1 MTSLPPPQDICLL
14 AESRQLWQVDPKS
27 DQCTE
32 LSEYETIRKYLS
44 RYCRFSL
51 GARTG
56 ICFNDFN
63 QDILLTH
70 TQELRVLEINRGFC
84 LLQPCVAEVVGW
96 VFSVSQR
103 DSKPFGLPLLSP
115 ALPFGF
121 CPPAIIWTIPVYGS
135 SKIIKQYYAHRLSSA
150 SNMQR
155 LPPRRWYRNVS
166 ELHRNTIST
175 ALWTCVLI
183 PFFSFCS
190 YVLNSGNFFQFTKRQ
205 RKESPAKVTE
215 AYRDVLRKR
224 FHKLPNSHRRIYR
237 KRHSKKRII
246 TLSLSAGQRFILGLC
261 RGESISEP

>member
-1 MTSLPPPQDICLL
+1 MTSLSPPQDICLL
-14 AESRQLWQVDPKS
+14 AESRQLWQVDPEC
-27 DQCTE
+27 DHCTE
-32 LSEYETIRKYLS
+32 LSEYETIKIFLS

-51 GARTG
+51 GTRTG

-70 TQELRVLEINRGFC
+70 TQALRVLEINRGFS

-103 DSKPFGLPLLSP
+103 DSKHFCLLLLSP

-135 SKIIKQYYAHRLSSA
+135 SKTIKQYYAHRLSSA

-175 ALWTCVLI
+175 ALWTCVWN
-183 PFFSFCS
+183 PFSRFAPMCWTQATSLS
-190 YVLNSGNFFQFTKRQ
+190 SPSAKERNHWQ
-205 RKESPAKVTE
+205 RWQRHTGMFWGRDFISCQAVTE
-215 AYRDVLRKR
+215 GFTGKDIPRNV
-224 FHKLPNSHRRIYR
+224 
-237 KRHSKKRII
+237 
-246 TLSLSAGQRFILGLC
+246 
-261 RGESISEP
+261 

>member
-1 MTSLPPPQDICLL
+1 MTSLPPPQDICQL

-27 DQCTE
+27 DHCTE
-32 LSEYETIRKYLS
+32 LSEYETIREFLS

-96 VFSVSQR
+96 VFSASQR
-103 DSKPFGLPLLSP
+103 DSKHFGLPLLSP

-135 SKIIKQYYAHRLSSA
+135 SKIIKQYHAHRVLQATCS
-150 SNMQR
+150 
-155 LPPRRWYRNVS
+155 VS
-166 ELHRNTIST
+166 PLEDDTEMCQNST
-175 ALWTCVLI
+175 GT
-183 PFFSFCS
+183 
-190 YVLNSGNFFQFTKRQ
+190 
-205 RKESPAKVTE
+205 
-215 AYRDVLRKR
+215 R
-224 FHKLPNSHRRIYR
+224 FPLLFEPVFWS
-237 KRHSKKRII
+237 
-246 TLSLSAGQRFILGLC
+246 RFLGLLLC
-261 RGESISEP
+261 AELRQLLSVHQTPKKGITGKGDRGIQGCSEEEIS